1 MTTLNDPLSETQA
14 LDRVYFGT
22 GVLLD
27 AEDFRAEQTYHRNC
41 LAHALAN
48 LHGSG
53 TAAGLEVEY
62 SFTTTDKGPVEQ
74 VIVHPGLAV
83 DRQGRLIVV
92 PGPACRRLDQW
103 YQSQKA
109 DDLTAAFHGS
119 FGGVVADIFVRFIT
133 CERGKTPAFASGP
146 FDALDAV
153 QPSRLRDS
161 YEISI
166 ILRREADSKLALARP
181 DDPWAT
187 VTSVGDPAA
196 RRTALLQAI
205 LKAWPRTPEDLLP
218 HPEYAEEQ
226 EDKTAVF
233 LCRLAIQATQS
244 AEAGKPPKR
253 PDPLPANSVTIDN
266 TLRALVYSPQALAH
280 ILDLV

>member
-146 FDALDAV
+146 FDAWMRYNHPACGIAMKYPLSCDGRRIRSLLWQDLTIPG
-153 QPSRLRDS
+153 QPS
-161 YEISI
+161 
-166 ILRREADSKLALARP
+166 
-181 DDPWAT
+181 
-187 VTSVGDPAA
+187 
-196 RRTALLQAI
+196 
-205 LKAWPRTPEDLLP
+205 
-218 HPEYAEEQ
+218 
-226 EDKTAVF
+226 
-233 LCRLAIQATQS
+233 
-244 AEAGKPPKR
+244 
-253 PDPLPANSVTIDN
+253 PL
-266 TLRALVYSPQALAH
+266 
-280 ILDLV
+280 